1 MWPDCSF
8 LPKLQTKAK
17 HYTARGEAYM
27 ASDYVKPL
35 EVKQAP
41 FF

>member
-1 MWPDCSF
+1 MCPGYSY

-17 HYTARGEAYM
+17 HYTVRGEAYM
-27 ASDYVKPL
+27 AYSPL
-35 EVKQAP
+35 EVQQPA